1 VTPPRPR
8 IVFATIAAGGGHV
21 ATARAMAQ
29 GVEALAPGAFELPV
43 TDLMHD
49 LGFVA
54 WDARHK
60 AQWRWMLAHP
70 WSARWGQRV
79 IDAVPAATRAVL
91 RRAFDGVASAA
102 AERFRAEPAALI
114 VANHGFLAFALARAR
129 RRHGLDVPTVVFATE
144 PLDASALWA
153 EPWADRF
160 LAPSRGTA
168 ADLVRLGVPV
178 ERVDVVGYPVQQAFL
193 DPPTRSAARAALA
206 LEDRF
211 TCLVTL
217 GGEGMGGRSR
227 EVVEALLRAPTR
239 SQVIVVTGRNRAL
252 AHDLRGRADPNLVV
266 RDFIDDMA
274 RHLAASDVVV
284 GKVGPA
290 SVLEALAVGRPIIA
304 TSHVGLNEVALLRFL
319 ASRGLGHVAPTPR
332 LLHQRL
338 AEYATSPKAR
348 AEVEEACR
356 ALDIAGMTRNVARF
370 VVALARGE
378 APAAPGRGL
387 D

>member
-29 GVEALAPGAFELPV
+29 GVEALAPGAYELPV

-79 IDAVPAATRAVL
+79 VDALPSVTRAAL

-102 AERFRAEPAALI
+102 ADRFRADPPALI
-114 VANHGFLAFALARAR
+114 VANHGFLAFALAGAR

-168 ADLVRLGVPV
+168 ADLVRLGVPA

-193 DPPTRSAARAALA
+193 HPPTRAAARAALG

-211 TCLVTL
+211 TCLVSL

-227 EVVEALLRAPTR
+227 EVVEALLGAPTR

-252 AHDLRGRADPNLVV
+252 AQDLRSRGAPNLVV

-274 RHLAASDVVV
+274 WHLAASDVVV

-304 TSHVGLNEVALLRFL
+304 TSHAGLNEVALLRFL
-319 ASRGLGHVAPTPR
+319 TSRGLGHVAATPR
-332 LLHQRL
+332 ALRELVTAYASSPRTL
-338 AEYATSPKAR
+338 AD
-348 AEVEEACR
+348 VEESCR
-356 ALDIAGMTRNVARF
+356 ALDIAGMTQRVARF

-378 APAAPGRGL
+378 VPDASGRGL
-387 D
+387 A